1 MTGSFL
7 SSYLSYKAFPKSLP
21 AQGKLVVWFS
31 EISEL
36 RSVSDRLIPDEAYC
50 DSSVAELFVSGEDF
64 YKYLLINRK
73 SLNLSLFDLTLFG
86 YLFHLS
92 RTRVFVKTTIAE
104 LAEDIQ
110 EPYSKVAKSIQV
122 FISLDLMRK
131 VQYRGDKGIMISPHA
146 INNGSNEKKSF
157 KLKLWEEVKIIR
169 SKSTF
174 SGIHYPIRRKLHS

>member
-1 MTGSFL
+1 VTGSFL

-73 SLNLSLFDLTLFG
+73 NLNLSLFDLTLFG

-122 FISLDLMRK
+122 FISLVCIHEVDFFLRLNFK
-131 VQYRGDKGIMISPHA
+131 ICGDTH
-146 INNGSNEKKSF
+146 
-157 KLKLWEEVKIIR
+157 VKENFFLALVVIAYFLQLTYSDR
-169 SKSTF
+169 LF
-174 SGIHYPIRRKLHS
+174 FAANV

>member
-1 MTGSFL
+1 VTGSFL

-64 YKYLLINRK
+64 YKY
-73 SLNLSLFDLTLFG
+73 
-86 YLFHLS
+86 
-92 RTRVFVKTTIAE
+92 
-104 LAEDIQ
+104 
-110 EPYSKVAKSIQV
+110 
-122 FISLDLMRK
+122 
-131 VQYRGDKGIMISPHA
+131 RGDKGIMISPHA

>member
-1 MTGSFL
+1 
-7 SSYLSYKAFPKSLP
+7 
-21 AQGKLVVWFS
+21 VVQFS
-31 EISEL
+31 EFQER

-50 DSSVAELFVSGEDF
+50 DSFALELFTSTQDF

-73 SLNLSLFDLTLFG
+73 RFNLSLFDLTLFG

-92 RTRVFVKTTIAE
+92 RSRVFIKTTIAE

-122 FISLDLMRK
+122 FIGLDLMRK
-131 VQYRGDKGIMISPHA
+131 VQYKDDKGIMISPHA

-157 KLKLWEEVKIIR
+157 KLKLWEEMKIIR
-169 SKSTF
+169 GKNTFKS
-174 SGIHYPIRRKLHS
+174 IHYPIRRKSHS

>member
-1 MTGSFL
+1 M
-7 SSYLSYKAFPKSLP
+7 
-21 AQGKLVVWFS
+21 VWFS

-36 RSVSDRLIPDEAYC
+36 RSVSDRLIPGEAYC
-50 DSSVAELFVSGEDF
+50 DSSVAELFASGEDF

-131 VQYRGDKGIMISPHA
+131 VQYRGDKGIMISPHV
-146 INNGSNEKKSF
+146 INNGRDDKKAF
-157 KLKLWEEVKIIR
+157 KLRLWEEIKIIHT
-169 SKSTF
+169 KNTF
-174 SGIHYPIRRKLHS
+174 KGIHYPIRRKSHS